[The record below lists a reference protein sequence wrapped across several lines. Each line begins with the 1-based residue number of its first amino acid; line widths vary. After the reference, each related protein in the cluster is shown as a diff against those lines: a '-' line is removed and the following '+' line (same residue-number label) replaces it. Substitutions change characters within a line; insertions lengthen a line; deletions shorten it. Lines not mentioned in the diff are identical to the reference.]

1 MTPNNFQNVLDIAGI
16 IFAIKIIPHHNHIAL
31 FQLSPSATWE
41 LQQLVLLLQI
51 DPQNVGVDT
60 INVGLDPGKIDRLSD
75 TVCQTLGIKIK
86 AVAKAELAKPHK
98 MSPKLSPSPS
108 TKSPP
113 LTNGIKDRLESPKSS
128 PNSSSHL
135 PASGHNSTPS
145 LKIVTNTS
153 RLSKPHEGKPIKTK
167 AEQKAIVNPLKL
179 LVSGGSIVR

>member
-1 MTPNNFQNVLDIAGI
+1 ML
-16 IFAIKIIPHHNHIAL
+16 
-31 FQLSPSATWE
+31 QLSPSATWE

-86 AVAKAELAKPHK
+86 AVAKAELAKPPK
-98 MSPKLSPSPS
+98 MSPKLSPSSS

-128 PNSSSHL
+128 PNSSS
-135 PASGHNSTPS
+135 PAPSSGHNPTPS
-145 LKIVTNTS
+145 LKIVTNAAPSVKNT
-153 RLSKPHEGKPIKTK
+153 LKTKLHEGRPIKTK
-167 AEQKAIVNPLKL
+167 AEQKAIVNPPIPKL
-179 LVSGGSIVR
+179 SLTVSGGSIVR

>member
-1 MTPNNFQNVLDIAGI
+1 M
-16 IFAIKIIPHHNHIAL
+16 

-75 TVCQTLGIKIK
+75 TVCKTLGIKIT
-86 AVAKAELAKPHK
+86 AVAKTELAKPHK
-98 MSPKLSPSPS
+98 MSPKLSPSSS

-135 PASGHNSTPS
+135 PAPSSGHNSTPS
-145 LKIVTNTS
+145 LKFVTNAAPPV
-153 RLSKPHEGKPIKTK
+153 KPTLKTKLHEERRPIKTK
-167 AEQKAIVNPLKL
+167 AEQKAIVNPPIPKL
-179 LVSGGSIVR
+179 SLSVSGGAIVR

>member
-1 MTPNNFQNVLDIAGI
+1 MWELNLLLEI
-16 IFAIKIIPHHNHIAL
+16 HYHIAL

-128 PNSSSHL
+128 PNSSSHHPA

-167 AEQKAIVNPLKL
+167 AEQKAIVNPLKI